1 MRIVLTVARIAIRR
15 RHDFRDISGNVAG
28 VAIKVAV
35 RARQR
40 VPSLGVVIETPPL
53 PTIRVMADRTVRTQ
67 ATFVMFIRVTVGAIK
82 RRILVRRR
90 SMALFARYDRVA
102 SDQRKSSEVVIER
115 GCSAPTDLS
124 MTFLAFGAQLSL
136 VAIILP
142 VTGNARR
149 RQLVA
154 VEIAGVA
161 GIALNLRMR
170 AS

>member
-1 MRIVLTVARIAIRR
+1 MRIVLTVTPIAICC
-15 RHDFRDISGNVAG
+15 RHDFRNIPRNVAG
-28 VAIKVAV
+28 VTIEIAM
-35 RARQR
+35 RAHQR
-40 VPSLGVVIETPPL
+40 VAGLGVVIESPPL
-53 PTIRVMADRTVRTQ
+53 PTIGVVANRAARAE
-67 ATFVMFIRVTVGAIK
+67 ATFVMFIPVAVDAIQ

-102 SDQRKSSEVVIER
+102 SDKRKSSEVVIER
-115 GCSAPTDLS
+115 DCSAPTDLS
-124 MTFLAFGAQLSL
+124 VTFLAVAAKLSL

-154 VEIAGVA
+154 VEIAGVT